1 MNSAGLIDYDYE
13 KKDFTYF
20 QVERHEMLQYIPQE
34 SHTVL
39 DVGCGCGNFGQ
50 LLKKTRRVEVWGV
63 ELNEN
68 AAAVAASKLDHVI
81 CAAFDSCLNLPIQS
95 FDCIIFNDVLE
106 HMVDPFTALLYAKKL
121 LRDGGVVVSSIP
133 NIRYFVTM
141 WDLLVHKNWQY
152 AESGILD
159 RTHLRFFTRHSMI
172 STFSDLGYCV
182 DCIEGINPIEKFNPE
197 SSRRF
202 RLLNRLF
209 FNQIE
214 DMRYLQFA
222 VVARPGDPE

>member
-1 MNSAGLIDYDYE
+1 MNSAGSIDYDYE
-13 KKDFTYF
+13 KKDFTYY
-20 QVERHEMLQYIPQE
+20 QVERNEMLRYIPQE
-34 SHTVL
+34 SRTIL
-39 DVGCGCGNFGQ
+39 DVGCGCGNFSQ
-50 LLKKTRRVEVWGV
+50 LLKKTRLVEVWGV

-121 LRDGGVVVSSIP
+121 LREGGVVVSSIP

-141 WDLLVHKNWQY
+141 WDLLVHKNWRY
-152 AESGILD
+152 ADSGILD
-159 RTHLRFFTRHSMI
+159 RTHLRFFTRRSII

-197 SSRRF
+197 LSRRF
-202 RLLNRLF
+202 RLLNRLL

-214 DMRYLQFA
+214 DMGYLQFA
-222 VVARPGDPE
+222 VVARPRDSE